1 MLEEKLPSTSHNF
14 SEGLD
19 FILSHF
25 QGRVFPRTISTQRT
39 ENRQVEIFDKETATN
54 LFENS
59 KFIDCR
65 INAFPGYTQYKGIN
79 RQAPNFVFID
89 LDGSLFNSEKL

>member
-1 MLEEKLPSTSHNF
+1 MPEEKLVHTSRNI

-25 QGRVFPRTISTQRT
+25 QGRVFPRTVSAMGTK
-39 ENRQVEIFDKETATN
+39 NKQVEVFDKENATN

-59 KFIDCR
+59 KFIDCK
-65 INAFPGYTQYKGIN
+65 INAFPTFTQYKGS
-79 RQAPNFVFID
+79 ID
-89 LDGSLFNSEKL
+89 KHQISFL